1 MTKNEWYTIAKHMKL
16 YYKRSKDFLA
26 TEEDVIAWYG
36 FFMDMDFDLTK
47 KAIGKII
54 GISPYPPSIADIKL
68 QYEELAHKNQMNVRE
83 IKEIYK
89 EMVNYYPVCLRD
101 KDSAKAFQMAFNS
114 LDDKNPID
122 RARKIKK
129 AVIQAVKDV
138 ERGNTDNLPIL
149 SECIRKC
156 IDEYRKNEQ

>member
-1 MTKNEWYTIAKHMKL
+1 MTKNEWYTIAKHMKI
-16 YYKRSKDFLA
+16 YYKKSKDFLA
-26 TEEDVIAWYG
+26 TEEEVSAWYA
-36 FFMDMDFDLTK
+36 FFMDMDFSLTK

-83 IKEIYK
+83 IREIYK

-101 KDSAKAFQMAFNS
+101 KDGIEAFQTALKT

-122 RARKIKK
+122 RAKKIKK